1 MPVETTVMHGGSSPV
16 WHDGHFWRV
25 IHSAPEVASGI
36 RCYRLW
42 LMAFA
47 ATPPYAPQW
56 FCTIPLVIAEPEQ
69 STRPEPIVHHVVFCA
84 SLERV
89 EKGWLIFFGEN
100 DLRIRYGVIEDALI
114 APHLV
119 AV

>member
-1 MPVETTVMHGGSSPV
+1 MFWRVVHSSPV
-16 WHDGHFWRV
+16 IDGV
-25 IHSAPEVASGI
+25 K

-47 ATPPYAPQW
+47 DAPPFAPTW
-56 FCTIPLVIAEPEQ
+56 FCTVPLVIAEPEQ
-69 STRPEPIVHHVVFCA
+69 STRPDPIIHQVVFCA

-89 EKGWLIFFGEN
+89 EDGWLIFFGEN

-114 APHLV
+114 APHLARV
-119 AV
+119 S